1 MLEWNISLL
10 SFFFIITNSYR
21 FFISINCVPRYPSSR
36 YIFYYPSEGKLDVL
50 FPSLERNL
58 VIRLRSPFY
67 YLILLLLRRQCSVV
81 YGTIEWNFIPS
92 FLPRSSEYTHTSS
105 IRCIT
110 FAISQIFI
118 QPKRKLSFAKTNQN
132 SWENISF
139 VKHGQTSYKIAKR
152 GGELG
157 RNPIMIKRWLP
168 AHPWNKNHRLER
180 ICFLWTRRHWVVVVI
195 PPSSSPL
202 TASPFEWNRQRDEKP
217 SARLSKARSRFH
229 KKGGDYV
236 IMRMLS
242 RDSRYRPASK
252 HSLFEPL
259 PRINPIPPHFRKFAP
274 TSSTSVSPVSRTVN
288 WEEAIDKNKTCEK
301 LFQGSLTSKI
311 REEKFFRKTKIPST
325 FLFLLIERSE

>member
-92 FLPRSSEYTHTSS
+92 FLPRSTEYTHTSS

-180 ICFLWTRRHWVVVVI
+180 ICFLWTRRRWVVVVVI

-242 RDSRYRPASK
+242 RDLER
-252 HSLFEPL
+252 FE
-259 PRINPIPPHFRKFAP
+259 IPPRFETFSFR
-274 TSSTSVSPVSRTVN
+274 TSSP
-288 WEEAIDKNKTCEK
+288 D
-301 LFQGSLTSKI
+301 
-311 REEKFFRKTKIPST
+311 
-325 FLFLLIERSE
+325 

>member
-1 MLEWNISLL
+1 MFRSLRDNWVK
-10 SFFFIITNSYR
+10 FR
-21 FFISINCVPRYPSSR
+21 
-36 YIFYYPSEGKLDVL
+36 
-50 FPSLERNL
+50 
-58 VIRLRSPFY
+58 
-67 YLILLLLRRQCSVV
+67 
-81 YGTIEWNFIPS
+81 S
-92 FLPRSSEYTHTSS
+92 FLPLPFKWIHTHKFDSMYNICHFSNIHPAETK
-105 IRCIT
+105 
-110 FAISQIFI
+110 ALV
-118 QPKRKLSFAKTNQN
+118 RKNKSKFVRKYIVRQTWTN
-132 SWENISF
+132 I
-139 VKHGQTSYKIAKR
+139 VYKIAKR

-180 ICFLWTRRHWVVVVI
+180 ICFLWTRRRWVVVVVI

-274 TSSTSVSPVSRTVN
+274 TSSTSVSPSFK
-288 WEEAIDKNKTCEK
+288 DGK
-301 LFQGSLTSKI
+301 LG
-311 REEKFFRKTKIPST
+311 
-325 FLFLLIERSE
+325 RSDR